1 MIELNII
8 TLVIEMK
15 SRVFQIETQP
25 FLLQIENQPLMF
37 VNVIQFLLM
46 IVIEVQSLSN
56 LQDQPLQ
63 LMLLGH
69 MYLLP

>member
-15 SRVFQIETQP
+15 SRVFQIETP